1 MWQVAPLS
9 KVQSQTMAGL
19 LFGLSNSESVALSA
33 DPLHGSPLMFHNGTA
48 GASHCCSIEF
58 SALTA
63 HQTHACMVALL
74 PNDII

>member
-19 LFGLSNSESVALSA
+19 LFRLSNSESVALSA
-33 DPLHGSPLMFHNGTA
+33 DPLHGFPLMFHNGTA

-58 SALTA
+58 NALTA
-63 HQTHACMVALL
+63 HQTHACMLVLL